1 MNQMPKQQK
10 TQTNSDLEIIKEH
23 EEIVKK
29 YKEEE
34 AKPQKMSSYKH
45 LAYKVKN
52 PFKGI

>member
-1 MNQMPKQQK
+1 MQIQHK
-10 TQTNSDLEIIKEH
+10 TQTNNDLEIIKEH
-23 EEIVKK
+23 EEVVKK

-34 AKPQKMSSYKH
+34 TKPQKMSSYKH